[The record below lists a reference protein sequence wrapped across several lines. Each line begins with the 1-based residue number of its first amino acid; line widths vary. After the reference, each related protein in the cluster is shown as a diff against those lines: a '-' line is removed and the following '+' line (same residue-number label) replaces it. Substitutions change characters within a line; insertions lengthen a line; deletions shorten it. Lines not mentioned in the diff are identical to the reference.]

1 MRSFSALLMLLVAC
15 GGGDGG
21 GDGDPMG
28 PQQPGPTQF
37 GTVRGRVLS
46 TGDTALA
53 GVGISASRSGFST
66 RNATTDATGNFTL
79 ANLEVGAWNVSAS
92 APTGYEAAGALSSAV
107 TVAANVTVDAPIFR
121 VRRSNPGGP
130 APSTATVM
138 IVDND
143 FNPST
148 VTVAVGGTVTWTNS
162 GSAQHNVTG
171 STFAS
176 TNLNPNTTYQRTFTQ
191 AGTVNYSCT
200 LHAGMSGTVVV
211 Q

>member
-1 MRSFSALLMLLVAC
+1 
-15 GGGDGG
+15 
-21 GDGDPMG
+21 
-28 PQQPGPTQF
+28 
-37 GTVRGRVLS
+37 
-46 TGDTALA
+46 
-53 GVGISASRSGFST
+53 
-66 RNATTDATGNFTL
+66 
-79 ANLEVGAWNVSAS
+79 
-92 APTGYEAAGALSSAV
+92 
-107 TVAANVTVDAPIFR
+107 
-121 VRRSNPGGP
+121 
-130 APSTATVM
+130 M